1 MVLRSTK
8 GRMNFVMR
16 VWNELF
22 YYQRS
27 YFPVLTALYIF
38 FLTAASKK
46 TWCSFLHTAAYCQQ
60 RVLSYFWLS
69 MIFCFK
75 FGSWQGYKQ
84 GDNWSQDINTWFTL
98 QSSGR
103 CWVDRNLAR
112 PPPHLPH
119 MPLSHTLKPALFSR
133 PVPPFQFSRGPEYKH
148 CLRSPCI
155 LGNRIHAVFPFPTM
169 KQN

>member
-1 MVLRSTK
+1 MYETSFFIIK
-8 GRMNFVMR
+8 EAIF
-16 VWNELF
+16 LF
-22 YYQRS
+22 WQ
-27 YFPVLTALYIF
+27 LYIYIF
-38 FLTAASKK
+38 SLTAASKK

-60 RVLSYFWLS
+60 RVVSYFRLS

-103 CWVDRNLAR
+103 CWVDRNLAC

-119 MPLSHTLKPALFSR
+119 MPLYHTFKPALFSGT
-133 PVPPFQFSRGPEYKH
+133 VPFQFSRGPECKH

-155 LGNRIHAVFPFPTM
+155 LGNRVHAVFPFPTM